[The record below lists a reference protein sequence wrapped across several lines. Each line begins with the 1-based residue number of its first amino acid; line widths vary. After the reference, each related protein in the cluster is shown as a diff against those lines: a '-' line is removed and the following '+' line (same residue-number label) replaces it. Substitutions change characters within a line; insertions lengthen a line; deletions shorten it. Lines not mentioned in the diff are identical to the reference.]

1 MTFPQLTGNKT
12 SGDPRSP
19 TPTEYYFHRNTSVSL
34 LTCRSRTQLL
44 RPRLPGSVP
53 EAPQHQQLRIYIH
66 MSTKARKVT
75 SCECECVCVCARTC
89 EYCQKRKL
97 PLQVHRRK
105 NPQTLKPQSKCNSSP
120 TQAWQSQRRSSLTI
134 CCHGQHN
141 TIQSPCPW
149 HICGFLSSGLTDW
162 SSWARTTESS
172 SSRSIHPTLLAQDED
187 NSKINPLSRDSSEK
201 GEGRGWKARG
211 KWQP

>member
-75 SCECECVCVCARTC
+75 SCECECVCVCVHARVSTVKKENYHFRC
-89 EYCQKRKL
+89 TEGKTHRL
-97 PLQVHRRK
+97 SNPRVSAIVLQHRRDK
-105 NPQTLKPQSKCNSSP
+105 VREEAALQSVAMGNIIQFNPRVLGIYVAFCPQ
-120 TQAWQSQRRSSLTI
+120 ASQIEVAEQGPQRVLPQGASI
-134 CCHGQHN
+134 P
-141 TIQSPCPW
+141 PC
-149 HICGFLSSGLTDW
+149 
-162 SSWARTTESS
+162 
-172 SSRSIHPTLLAQDED
+172 
-187 NSKINPLSRDSSEK
+187 
-201 GEGRGWKARG
+201 
-211 KWQP
+211 